1 MFCTKCG
8 GALPEGTRYCTLCG
22 AAQQDAGGGPAPSSF
37 GSFGG
42 TPPRP
47 AGAWVPPT
55 GVKADVGRWI
65 GAGWELVKPDL
76 GMWVLAALLM
86 LVINSFVPF
95 ILQGPLVAGFH
106 IICIRKIFGGQFD
119 IGDLFK
125 GFQFFLPALLA
136 ALVSGIFIGIGTL
149 LCLIPGLVVAAM
161 YVFVYLFIVDKKM
174 DFWPAMQA
182 SHAVVKQDYF
192 GFTMLVLAGIGLSL
206 VGVLLCLVGV
216 LVTIPIYFA
225 AITVAYKEVVGFEPG
240 TASSL

>member
-1 MFCTKCG
+1 
-8 GALPEGTRYCTLCG
+8 
-22 AAQQDAGGGPAPSSF
+22 
-37 GSFGG
+37 
-42 TPPRP
+42 
-47 AGAWVPPT
+47 
-55 GVKADVGRWI
+55 VKADVGRWI
-65 GAGWELVKPDL
+65 QAGWELVKPDL

-106 IICIRKIFGGQFD
+106 IICIRKIFGGKFD

-161 YVFVYLFIVDKKM
+161 YMFVYLFIVDK
-174 DFWPAMQA
+174 
-182 SHAVVKQDYF
+182 KQDYF